1 MNDFRIRPNGNYI
14 FNANWQELNVLTEH
28 WKSDLL
34 FYKDDLK
41 FLDHLID
48 KYFIW
53 ISKKEDFNLVKSIEV
68 GIVETSKECSSL
80 LQRVNKHL
88 VDIAALIVNPFK
100 YNSQQ
105 FREEHQLLEDDIS
118 AFVKDFRA
126 NRKEVFEVTEHV
138 IESEEFIRQVSFN

>member
-14 FNANWQELNVLTEH
+14 FNTNWQELNVLTEH

-68 GIVETSKECSSL
+68 GIVETSKNCSSL

-105 FREEHQLLEDDIS
+105 FREEHQQLEDDIS

>member
-68 GIVETSKECSSL
+68 GIVETSMECSNL

-88 VDIAALIVNPFK
+88 ADIAAILVNPFK
-100 YNSQQ
+100 YDSQK
-105 FREEHQLLEDDIS
+105 FREEHQQLEDDIS
-118 AFVKDFRA
+118 
-126 NRKEVFEVTEHV
+126 VFIKLLGK
-138 IESEEFIRQVSFN
+138 IEKKFLKLPNM

>member
-14 FNANWQELNVLTEH
+14 FNANWQELNVLTEL

-105 FREEHQLLEDDIS
+105 FREEHQLLD
-118 AFVKDFRA
+118 
-126 NRKEVFEVTEHV
+126 
-138 IESEEFIRQVSFN
+138 EFFQYLLGY

>member
-14 FNANWQELNVLTEH
+14 FNANWQELNVLTEL

>member
-105 FREEHQLLEDDIS
+105 FREEHQQLEDDIS

>member
-68 GIVETSKECSSL
+68 GIVETSKNCSSL

-105 FREEHQLLEDDIS
+105 FREEHQQLEDDIS

>member
-1 MNDFRIRPNGNYI
+1 MIIYNFYFFRR
-14 FNANWQELNVLTEH
+14 
-28 WKSDLL
+28 
-34 FYKDDLK
+34 
-41 FLDHLID
+41 
-48 KYFIW
+48 
-53 ISKKEDFNLVKSIEV
+53 SIY
-68 GIVETSKECSSL
+68 
-80 LQRVNKHL
+80 
-88 VDIAALIVNPFK
+88 PFK

>member
-68 GIVETSKECSSL
+68 GIVETSKNCSSL